1 MMLKMKAT
9 GNHASHPSKGLKPLE
24 GSLGRRI
31 EIMDTTLRDGEQ
43 TSGVS
48 FLPSEKLQI
57 AKLLLEELK
66 VDRIEVASARVSEGE
81 LEGVQKITQWAAKKG
96 YLDRVEV
103 LGFVDTPVS
112 VNWIVEAG
120 GKVLN
125 LLTKGSMNH
134 LVHQLKKT
142 PEQHFADIQKSI
154 SYAQEMGVSVNV
166 YLEDWS
172 NGMRNSPE
180 YTLSLIEFLT
190 KQSVKRIML
199 PDTLGLLSPKEVKA
213 FFEQIVAQFP
223 AVHFDFHAHNDYDL
237 SVANVLEAISN
248 GAAGLHTTING
259 LGERA
264 GNAPLES
271 VIAVIKDFTDLE
283 IGVQEQKI
291 FRVSKLVEQFSG
303 QHIPANKPVVGE
315 NVFTQTAGIHAD
327 GDNKKNLYFNDLM
340 PERFGRQRKYALGKT
355 SGKAN
360 ILKNL
365 EELGISLEKDELAKV
380 TQRIIEL
387 GDKKERVTTEDLP
400 YIISDVLQN
409 NSISKHISIEGYH
422 MTHSKGLKPTVQLR
436 MSIHGKFYDEIATG
450 DGQYDSFMRALKK
463 IYKTL
468 GRELPKLTDYH
479 VSIPPGGK
487 TDAFVETVITWDYG
501 KIFKTKGL
509 DPDQTVAAM
518 MATEKMLN
526 IIENMNYQPTKEEST
541 YYGNQYR
548 TVAR

>member
-1 MMLKMKAT
+1 MKAT
-9 GNHASHPSKGLKPLE
+9 SNQMGRPSNDSKPLE
-24 GSLGRRI
+24 HFNSRRI

-81 LEGVQKITQWAAKKG
+81 LEGVQKITQWAAQKG

-112 VNWIVEAG
+112 VNWILEAG
-120 GKVLN
+120 AKVLN
-125 LLTKGSMNH
+125 LLTKGSLNH

-142 PEQHFADIQKSI
+142 PEQHFEDIRKSI
-154 SYAQEMGVSVNV
+154 EYADEKGVSVNV

-172 NGMRNSPE
+172 NGMRNSEE
-180 YTLSLIEFLT
+180 YTLSLIQFLT
-190 KQSVKRIML
+190 RLPVKRIML
-199 PDTLGLLSPKEVKA
+199 PDTLGLLSPEEVNKYVS
-213 FFEQIVAQFP
+213 QIVALHP
-223 AVHFDFHAHNDYDL
+223 GIHFDFHAHNDYDL
-237 SVANVLEAISN
+237 SVANVMEAVLH
-248 GAAGLHTTING
+248 GASGIHTTVNG

-271 VIAVIKDFTDLE
+271 VVAVIKDFTDLQ
-283 IGVQEQKI
+283 IGIQEQKI

-365 EELGISLEKDELAKV
+365 EELGISLEKEELARV

-422 MTHSKGLKPTVQLR
+422 MTHSKGLKPVVQLR
-436 MSIHGKFYDEIATG
+436 MNIHGKIYDEIATG
-450 DGQYDSFMRALKK
+450 DGQYDSFMKALKK
-463 IYKTL
+463 IYKSF
-468 GRELPKLTDYH
+468 GKELPKLTDYH

-526 IIENMNYQPTKEEST
+526 IIETMNYNSELEESPK
-541 YYGNQYR
+541 YGNEYR
-548 TVAR
+548 AVAG